1 MIIFCMVPFLGV
13 FGSWVAIGLI
23 NRYAATSRRQ
33 VTALLGGLGIII
45 VVYGFAFRLISSP
58 GRGYISSIPF
68 GDMILLLS
76 AICILLRTSIAIRR
90 KRQYVL
96 ALVCTAV
103 MLALI
108 VPVAMKVWVEYPVVR
123 AQNCYI
129 TSALARTALSL
140 ETWRAQHGEYPD
152 DLYGYFTFEQSFT
165 PAECDRYVAATSRF
179 IHVFGYAQPYWLYR
193 RTTTGYDLGYFLPW
207 PIFADTRL
215 GNRVCLYDQQ
225 TAQVACG
232 YNDWGAFTG
241 VTIARG
247 SKE

>member
-1 MIIFCMVPFLGV
+1 MIILCMIPFLGA

-23 NRYAATSRRQ
+23 NRYTTTDHRKFR
-33 VTALLGGLGIII
+33 VLLGGLVMLV
-45 VVYGFAFRLISSP
+45 VVYGFAFSLISSS
-58 GRGYISSIPF
+58 GGYNFGPPF
-68 GDMILLLS
+68 GDMILLFS
-76 AICILLRTSIAIRR
+76 AICILLRTSIAIWR

-103 MLALI
+103 VLALI

-179 IHVFGYAQPYWLYR
+179 VHVFGYAQPYWLYR
-193 RTTTGYDLGYFLPW
+193 RTTIGYDLGYFW
-207 PIFADTRL
+207 PGPSFADTRL